1 MPDGVNILLSLTYF
15 LSAEKERPNL
25 QYTADI
31 PPPDNGQS
39 PGKIYSIRPLSKT

>member
-1 MPDGVNILLSLTYF
+1 V
-15 LSAEKERPNL
+15 EKERPNP

-39 PGKIYSIRPLSKT
+39 PGKIDSIRPLSKKPKEAELQTVSSSVKQ